1 MDVDLAARIV
11 ALRPPLEALMIRAT
25 KDPEGINK
33 PGPQEEILMAV
44 LRILSR
50 PSIGRH
56 KLPVEGY
63 GGRGYGYKDRVM
75 GERTSRGVWVQRQGY
90 G

>member
-1 MDVDLAARIV
+1 MLSRINLQMDVDLAARIV

-56 KLPVEGY
+56 KLPVEG
-63 GGRGYGYKDRVM
+63 
-75 GERTSRGVWVQRQGY
+75 
-90 G
+90 